1 MKIPY
6 VNLVLQWEKERKFLL
21 PLIKK
26 TLEKGEYV
34 GGKQISIF
42 EKNISK
48 VCGTKYAVGLN
59 SGTDAL
65 TLGLILLGVRKGDEV
80 ITPPN
85 SFISSTSSIIHIGAR
100 PVFVD
105 VLPDQNINPEL
116 IERSI
121 TKKTKAIMPVH
132 LTGRIAEMKEIMRI
146 SKKYGIPVLED
157 AAQSIGSKYYQKKS
171 GSFGDIGCF
180 SGHPLKNLNAYGDS
194 GFITTDNELFYKKA
208 ISMRNHGLV
217 DRNKV
222 NNFGFLSRLDVLQ
235 AVILNHRIR
244 NLNQTISKR
253 RKNAKFYLKNL
264 NRKKF
269 FLIDEKKYQFN
280 TYHTFVIQTQNR
292 KKLIDFLKKR
302 GIGTAIHYPIPIHLQ
317 PAAKFLGYKKNDFPE
332 AERQSKRILT
342 LPIHQ
347 NLLSNELLKIVESL
361 NKF

>member
-6 VNLVLQWEKERKFLL
+6 VNLALQWEKEKKFLL

-26 TLEKGEYV
+26 TLKEGEYV
-34 GGKQISIF
+34 GGKQVNNF
-42 EKNISK
+42 EKNVSK

-65 TLGLILLGVRKGDEV
+65 TLGLILLGVRRGDEV

-105 VLPDQNINPEL
+105 VLSDQNINPEL
-116 IERSI
+116 IEKSI
-121 TKKTKAIMPVH
+121 TNKTKAIMPVH

-146 SKKYGIPVLED
+146 SRKYGIPVIED

-194 GFITTDNELFYKKA
+194 GFITTNNSFFYKKA
-208 ISMRNHGLV
+208 VSMRNHGSV
-217 DRNKV
+217 NRNKV
-222 NNFGFLSRLDVLQ
+222 HNFGYLSRLDVLQ
-235 AVILNHRIR
+235 AAILNYRIK

-253 RKNAKFYLKNL
+253 RKNAKFYFKNL
-264 NRKKF
+264 DRNFF
-269 FLIDEKKYQFN
+269 FLVDEKKYQFN
-280 TYHTFVIQTQNR
+280 TYHTFVIQVKNR
-292 KKLIDFLKKR
+292 KKLISFLNKR
-302 GIGTAIHYPIPIHLQ
+302 GIGTAVHYPVPLHLQ
-317 PAAKFLGYKKNDFPE
+317 PAAKYLGYKKNDFPE
-332 AERQSKRILT
+332 AEKQSKKILT

-347 NLLSNELLKIVESL
+347 NLLKKELQRVAESL
-361 NKF
+361 NEF